1 MNLHELQVALPKDMQ
16 SIATPE
22 LVQKINQAST
32 DPIVAENIRDNFIS
46 YTKVLSEGKFK
57 IDDYLNAVKYISY
70 RCMGYNKQESYFK
83 AFPDRHKQLVMN
95 NTSPK
100 DISSYVAAYDKNK
113 LVVMMYEQSAIPVWV
128 VNQENVQKAINT
140 LVDVMANSKSDIAR
154 VNAANSIITNLTP
167 PKESGPMINIDMR
180 NNTGLDDLRSTL
192 LELATAQQGM
202 IQNRGM
208 TTKQVAEQTL
218 IQGEAHGVN

>member
-1 MNLHELQVALPKDMQ
+1 MNLNELQLALPRDLQ
-16 SIATPE
+16 IHATPE
-22 LVQKINQAST
+22 MLQKINQASA

-70 RCMGYNKQESYFK
+70 RCMGHTKQDSYFK
-83 AFPDRHKQLVMN
+83 TFPDRHRTLVMN
-95 NTSPK
+95 NTTPK

-113 LVVMMYEQSAIPVWV
+113 IVVMLYEQSAIPVWV

-154 VNAANSIITNLTP
+154 VNAANSILTNLTP
-167 PKESGPMINIDMR
+167 PKEEAPLINIDMR
-180 NNTGLDDLRSTL
+180 NNTGLDDLRNTL
-192 LELATAQQGM
+192 LNLATAQQEM
-202 IQNRGM
+202 IKNKGM
-208 TTKQVAEQTL
+208 TTKEIAEQRI
-218 IQGEAHGVN
+218 IQGESHVVS